1 MGPLSNT
8 VFCNNHM
15 VRKTFGIKEEEWEGK
30 GWGEDKFFVHLKL
43 KHMIWI
49 RMTLLESLNIRDEGK

>member
-1 MGPLSNT
+1 
-8 VFCNNHM
+8 M

-43 KHMIWI
+43 KHMIEDKDDSVRVI
-49 RMTLLESLNIRDEGK
+49 KH